1 MKLIF
6 TRLGIAAALVLMACS
21 LQAQQQTSAP
31 GKNPCSDPTAT
42 LASAAGSTSGTA
54 AVQIVAASGTLKVY
68 VCSLIVVGVSGT
80 TPTFSLE
87 YGTGT
92 NCGTG
97 TTVIIGAWT
106 TAANTLYPFQVPVYV
121 APGGSEICYLDT
133 GTSPVQR
140 YAITY
145 VQQ

>member
-1 MKLIF
+1 MKRAVLI
-6 TRLGIAAALVLMACS
+6 VLLLAGS
-21 LQAQQQTSAP
+21 LAAQQTTSQP

-42 LASAAGSTSGTA
+42 LQSAAASTSGTA
-54 AVQIVAASGTLKVY
+54 AVQIIAASGTAKVY
-68 VCSLIVVGVSGT
+68 ICSLIVVGVSGT

-92 NCGTG
+92 ACGSG

-106 TAANTLYPFQVPVYV
+106 TTANTVYPFQVPVFV

>member
-1 MKLIF
+1 MKLIV
-6 TRLGIAAALVLMACS
+6 TRLGIAAALVLLACS
-21 LQAQQQTSAP
+21 LQAQVASSAA

-42 LASAAGSTSGTA
+42 LVSAAGSTSGTS
-54 AVQIVAASGTLKVY
+54 AVQIVAASGTAKVY
-68 VCSLIVVGVSGT
+68 ICSLIVVGVSGT

-92 NCGTG
+92 ACAVG

-106 TAANTLYPFQVPVYV
+106 TTANTVYPFQVPVFV

>member
-1 MKLIF
+1 
-6 TRLGIAAALVLMACS
+6 V
-21 LQAQQQTSAP
+21 AQSKDRN
-31 GKNPCSDPTAT
+31 GNRNR
-42 LASAAGSTSGTA
+42 GTT

-68 VCSLIVVGVSGT
+68 VCSLVVVGVSGT

-97 TTVIIGAWT
+97 TTVFIGAWT
-106 TAANTLYPFQVPVYV
+106 TTANTVYPFHVPVFV
-121 APGGSEICYLDT
+121 APAGSEICYLDG